1 MSVLMKFKSIFGIL
15 CLLVTGLIAQ
25 QAQYRF
31 EHLSLEEGITHNLT
45 YSIIQDSKGF
55 MWFGTFYGLIRHDG
69 LDYTNFKHIPFD
81 TNSVSSDDIISLYED
96 RHGYIWVG
104 TWSGG
109 LNRFNPNTETFRQ
122 FRHDPVDSLSI
133 SNDVVYAMAE
143 DKSGRLWI
151 GTENGLNRFVPKN
164 DPQNNLGR
172 SYFVQYYK
180 NDSKSSLNNNN
191 IRSLFLDSSGRFWVG
206 VNEGGLHYYDHE
218 NDSFVRLEEVTRD
231 GSTSVINILEDDKK
245 NLWVATWG
253 GGLKKV
259 QVIESDEND
268 VIGLRL
274 NTFRHD
280 PQDPS
285 SISNNFIWSL
295 EQDKSGNLWIGTYD
309 GLNMFDTGSKRFYR
323 YYHDPK
329 NANTIS
335 SDKISAIKLDRS
347 GVLWI
352 GTFRGGIDRI
362 VPGLAQ
368 FEHFLY
374 NPFDPRSLI
383 DKEVTALLQDDED
396 NIWVGTVSGI
406 TRIVKNDDTYRYY
419 RFQFEEI
426 NPKNKLDNY
435 ITALAEDRNGNIWV
449 GTHNGLNC
457 IKEDGTVAHYDLP
470 ILPDENEQGN
480 IITSLLVDKKGW
492 LWVGTITHGLNL
504 FDNKTKIFTSFRH
517 DPDDSTSLT
526 TNYVVSLFEDRQG
539 TIWVGTYSGLNK
551 LTLLSPSAG
560 QPQVSFQ
567 RFLPT
572 TSGRFQTN
580 DNVFSIYED
589 SRNNLWIGT
598 NTGLIR
604 YNKDTRALTK
614 FDESTGLPNN
624 VICGILED
632 NDKNLWVSTF
642 KGLFKLNTHDNSVN
656 NYYTLHG
663 LQGNIFTPG
672 AYYKNDDGKMMFGG
686 INGFNA
692 FFPENITRFEQP
704 PPVVITSF
712 KVFDDELK
720 FDKRIS
726 DVEEIRLTYEQ
737 NFFTITFAALDY
749 RLPERNQFYYY
760 LEGFDRD
767 WVYNE
772 TKNYASYTNLDPGEY
787 VFHVR
792 GSNSNGV
799 WNNDGASVR
808 LIISPPWWQTWWMK
822 SLTGITSM
830 VLLFVVIFLIQRNE
844 KRKTEFNKKISELK
858 LQALRAQ
865 MNPHFIFNTINSIQ
879 YFISCNDQESAF
891 LYLSKFSKL
900 MRQTLDNSA
909 KSRIS
914 VQRELEALQ
923 LYMDLQKLRFENKF
937 EYKIDIDP
945 QIDIHNYEI
954 PTMLIQ
960 PYIENAI
967 NHGISKKKSK
977 GHINV
982 ILQKENSNLNCII
995 EDDGI
1000 GINKSLAMKKNN
1012 SDHTSSGMRLTR
1024 ERLGI
1029 INAGK
1034 LDDIY
1039 ISVIDRNEED
1049 HKMNGTK
1056 VTIKIPLLSSPN

>member
-1 MSVLMKFKSIFGIL
+1 MKKIF
-15 CLLVTGLIAQ
+15 LLAWLLIFIPAVNAQ
-25 QAQYRF
+25 QAQYHF
-31 EHLSLEEGITHNLT
+31 DHLSLEEGITHNLT
-45 YSIIQDSKGF
+45 YSILQDSKGF

-69 LDYTNFKHIPFD
+69 REYKNFKHIPFD
-81 TNSVSSDDIISLYED
+81 TTSVSSDDIISLYED

-109 LNRFNPNTETFRQ
+109 LNRFDPDTEEFHQ
-122 FRHDPVDSLSI
+122 FKHDSGDSLSI
-133 SNDVVYAMAE
+133 SNDVVYAMCE

-151 GTENGLNRFVPKN
+151 GTENGLNRFVPEN
-164 DPQNNLGR
+164 DPGNTSGR
-172 SYFVQYYK
+172 SYFVKYFKQEGNK
-180 NDSKSSLNNNN
+180 FSINNNN
-191 IRSLFLDSSGRFWVG
+191 IRSLYQDSRGRLWIG
-206 VNEGGLHYYDHE
+206 ANEGGLHYYQQEKDR
-218 NDSFVRLEEVTRD
+218 FIRLEEVTRD
-231 GSTSVINILEDDKK
+231 GSTSIINILEDEKN

-259 QVIESDEND
+259 QVIESDKNE
-268 VIGLRL
+268 VIGLRI
-274 NTFRHD
+274 NVFRYD
-280 PQDPS
+280 ANNKN
-285 SISNNFIWSL
+285 SISSNSIWSL
-295 EQDKSGNLWIGTYD
+295 EKDKTGNLWIGTYD
-309 GLNMFDTGSKRFYR
+309 GLNMFDPVGKKFYR
-323 YYHDPK
+323 YYHDPR
-329 NANTIS
+329 NTNTIS

-383 DKEVTALLQDDED
+383 DKEVTALLQDKQD
-396 NIWVGTVSGI
+396 NIWVGTISGI
-406 TRIVKNDDTYRYY
+406 TRIDKKNDQYRYH
-419 RFQFEEI
+419 RFQFKKV
-426 NPKNKLDNY
+426 NPKNKMDNY
-435 ITALAEDRNGNIWV
+435 ITTMVEDEKGNIWV

-457 IKEDGTVAHYDLP
+457 IRTDGSVSHYDLP

-480 IITSLLVDKKGW
+480 IITSLLVDKNGW

-504 FDNKTKIFTSFRH
+504 FDTKTGIFTSFTH
-517 DPDDSTSLT
+517 DQNDSASLS
-526 TNYVVSLFEDRQG
+526 TNYVVSLYEDRQG
-539 TIWVGTYSGLNK
+539 TIWVGTYSGLDK
-551 LTLLSPSAG
+551 LMLMSPSSG
-560 QPQVSFQ
+560 QPQVSFH
-567 RFLPT
+567 RFLAT
-572 TSGRFQTN
+572 VNGGQIT
-580 DNVFSIYED
+580 DNIFSLYED
-589 SRNNLWIGT
+589 SRNNMWIGT
-598 NTGLIR
+598 NAGLIF
-604 YNKDTRALTK
+604 YNRKDKTTRK
-614 FDESTGLPNN
+614 FDETTGLPNN

-642 KGLFKLNTHDNSVN
+642 KGIFKLNTIDYSVN

-663 LQGNIFTPG
+663 LQGNIFSPG
-672 AYYKNDDGKMMFGG
+672 AFFKNSDGKMMFGG
-686 INGFNA
+686 LNGFNA
-692 FFPENITRFEQP
+692 FYPENVTRYDQP

-712 KVFDDELK
+712 KVFDEELELG
-720 FDKRIS
+720 KRIS
-726 DVEEIRLTYEQ
+726 DVQEIVLTYDQ

-772 TKNYASYTNLDPGEY
+772 TKNYASYTNLDPDEY

-792 GSNSNGV
+792 GSNSNGI
-799 WNNDGASVR
+799 WNNTGATLR
-808 LIISPPWWQTWWMK
+808 LVITPPWWQTWWMK
-822 SLTGITSM
+822 SISGVSILTI
-830 VLLFVVIFLIQRNE
+830 LLFIIFLIQKNE
-844 KRKTEFNKKISELK
+844 KGKTEINKKISELK

-879 YFISCNDQESAF
+879 YFISCNDRESAF
-891 LYLSKFSKL
+891 MYLSKFSKL

-914 VQRELEALQ
+914 VKRELEALS

-937 EYKIDIDP
+937 EYQIDVDP
-945 QIDIHNYEI
+945 QIDVHNFEI

-967 NHGISKKKSK
+967 NHGISKKKNQ
-977 GHINV
+977 GHIHVFLNR
-982 ILQKENSNLNCII
+982 ENNNLHCIV

-1000 GINKSLAMKKNN
+1000 GINKSLEQKNKNEN

-1024 ERLGI
+1024 ERLNI

-1034 LDDIY
+1034 TDNIY
-1039 ISVIDRNEED
+1039 ISVVDRSEED
-1049 HKMNGTK
+1049 KKLTGTK
-1056 VTIKIPLLSSPN
+1056 VTISIPLFTNHN